1 MTLAKEVGCALD
13 EVNQRRW
20 VDTKSDS
27 NNRRNDYCDLCVNRW
42 DYNAGAIF
50 NWILEEHQDNYPN
63 IEEGGNRR

>member
-1 MTLAKEVGCALD
+1 MALAKEAGGALD
-13 EVNQRRW
+13 EVNQRSW
-20 VDTKSDS
+20 VDSKGESY
-27 NNRRNDYCDLCVNRW
+27 NRRDNNCDLCVNRW